1 MVTDQIIFMSTGIL
15 LVFIGIASI
24 SFSKNLIKTVMSF
37 QVVLLGAN
45 LALFSSGLAPAP
57 ANLAPNI
64 TISCPV
70 SPPFPT
76 LLWGANCYLL
86 TIDSFVFLSI
96 LVGAAVEAVGLAIV
110 VNVYRKYGTLN
121 PSEIRKLRH

>member
-1 MVTDQIIFMSTGIL
+1 MVTDQVVFMSTGIL
-15 LVFIGIASI
+15 LVFLGIASI
-24 SFSKNLIKTVMSF
+24 SYSKNLVKTVMSF

-45 LALFSSGLAPAP
+45 LALFASGMSGSLVPGGG
-57 ANLAPNI
+57 
-64 TISCPV
+64 TR
-70 SPPFPT
+70 
-76 LLWGANCYLL
+76 L
-86 TIDSFVFLSI
+86 TTDSFVFLSV